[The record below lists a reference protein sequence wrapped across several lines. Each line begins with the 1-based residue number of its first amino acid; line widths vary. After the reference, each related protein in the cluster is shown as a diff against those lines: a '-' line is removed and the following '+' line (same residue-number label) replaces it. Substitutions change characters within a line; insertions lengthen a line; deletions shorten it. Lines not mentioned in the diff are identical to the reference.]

1 MAILQEKVGL
11 TNEDLR
17 KLRSMRPGRPLDL
30 QLTTVSTTKRVRT
43 DFVGMDGSR
52 CMIFRYPDE
61 GKWGALADGIFK
73 DKAMIARYILE
84 DDTGEIIAFK
94 VKVILVTS
102 KPSHLIFTSFPLNI
116 QTHNLRAEHRS
127 QTRIA
132 TKMLDAKSDL
142 AICDSVVLDI
152 SMNGCRMSVDKL
164 GSDTKPN
171 LRQVVKMYFAA
182 SKDKKTFLTG
192 TVMNSKSDGV
202 SMYYGVKFETP
213 EEEVNQLLQDL
224 MLVTGKFV
232 NISPT

>member
-30 QLTTVSTTKRVRT
+30 QLTTATTTKRVRT
-43 DFVGMDGSR
+43 EFVGMDGSR

-61 GKWGALADGIFK
+61 GKWGSLADGIFK

-94 VKVILVTS
+94 VKVISVTT
-102 KPSHLIFTSFPLNI
+102 KPSHLIFTSFPLSI
-116 QTHNLRAEHRS
+116 QTHDLRAEPRS

-132 TKMLDAKSDL
+132 SRMLDAKSDL
-142 AICDSVVLDI
+142 VICDSVVLDI
-152 SMNGCRMSVDKL
+152 SVNGCRMSVDKV
-164 GSDTKPN
+164 GSDTKPK
-171 LRQVVKMYFAA
+171 LKQVVKMYFAA

-192 TVMNSKSDGV
+192 TVMNSKSDEV

-224 MLVTGKFV
+224 MLVTG
-232 NISPT
+232 